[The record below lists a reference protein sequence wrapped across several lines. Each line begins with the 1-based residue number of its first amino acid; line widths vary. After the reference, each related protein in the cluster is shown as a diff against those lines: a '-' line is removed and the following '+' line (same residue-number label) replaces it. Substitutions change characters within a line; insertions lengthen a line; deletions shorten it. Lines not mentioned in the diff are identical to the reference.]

1 MKKIRTSV
9 KKPRAQQKN
18 KVSDFS
24 VTCIKQTARNT
35 QISKPK
41 VRIYNR
47 RFLRRYQSVFFAKNK
62 RPFHA
67 KNRVERAFL
76 TGGAAPSKS
85 ELNADS
91 ISSSEIVCVPC

>member
-9 KKPRAQQKN
+9 KKQRAQQKN

-47 RFLRRYQSVFFAKNK
+47 RFLRRYQSVFCEKQTPVLCDKIAQNGRF
-62 RPFHA
+62 
-67 KNRVERAFL
+67 
-76 TGGAAPSKS
+76 
-85 ELNADS
+85 
-91 ISSSEIVCVPC
+91 

>member
-9 KKPRAQQKN
+9 KKQRAQQKN

-41 VRIYNR
+41 VKIYNR
-47 RFLRRYQSVFFAKNK
+47 RFLRRYQSVFCEKQTPVLCEK
-62 RPFHA
+62 PR
-67 KNRVERAFL
+67 R
-76 TGGAAPSKS
+76 TGVFNCLWGTKKMD
-85 ELNADS
+85 LRF
-91 ISSSEIVCVPC
+91 